1 LKVLGNVEVSVNTQ
15 GAFLNVL
22 SDPVLLGRVL
32 ANLTLN
38 AVRAVPKGGRL
49 TITGSKEGQFLIVA
63 VQDTGVGI
71 APGNLGKI
79 FTPFFMTKSKGQG
92 LGLPVCSRLIEA
104 HGGTINLA
112 TEVGKGST
120 FAVAVPMN

>member
-38 AVRAVPKGGRL
+38 AVRAMPKGGKL

-63 VQDTGVGI
+63 VQDTGVGL

-79 FTPFFMTKSKGQG
+79 FTPFFTTKSKGQG